1 MSKKITCLV
10 TDDEPIARKGI
21 VQYISKIDFLHMEG
35 ECEDALQ
42 LGSRLAEKPVDLLFL
57 DIEMPLLSGIDW
69 LRQANN
75 PPKVVF
81 TTAYEQYALEG
92 FKLDVLD
99 YLLKPVSFE
108 RFFKSASKAR
118 DYFQLL
124 WGNTETR
131 QDFFFVKADG
141 RFEKVMLNEI
151 LFIEAMENYMCIH
164 TTGRRLMVL
173 MTQKALLEIL
183 PGDKFLQIHK
193 SFLISLDQ
201 VTAIDNWE
209 VIIGQHRIPVSRT
222 YRDEFLKSMHLP
234 VGSQKQ

>member
-1 MSKKITCLV
+1 MNKKITCLV
-10 TDDEPIARKGI
+10 TDDEPIARRGL
-21 VQYISKIDFLHMEG
+21 VQYISRIDFLQCEG

-57 DIEMPLLSGIDW
+57 DIEMPLLSGLDW
-69 LRQANN
+69 LRQANH
-75 PPKVVF
+75 PPKVIF

-92 FKLDVLD
+92 FQLNVLD

-108 RFFKSASKAR
+108 RFFKSANKAR
-118 DYFQLL
+118 EYFQLL
-124 WGNTETR
+124 RGTTDTR

-151 LFIEAMENYMCIH
+151 LFVEAMENYMCIH

-173 MTQKALLEIL
+173 MTQKALMEML
-183 PGDKFLQIHK
+183 PADQFLQVHK
-193 SFLISLDQ
+193 SFLISMEK
-201 VTAIDNWE
+201 VSAIDNWE
-209 VIIGQHRIPVSRT
+209 VIIGQYRIPVSRT
-222 YRDEFLKSMHLP
+222 YRDVFLKSMHLP

>member
-10 TDDEPIARKGI
+10 TDDEPFARKGI
-21 VQYISKIDFLHMEG
+21 VQYVSKIDFLQLAG

-42 LGSRLAEKPVDLLFL
+42 LGDRLVQQTVDLVFL
-57 DIEMPLLSGIDW
+57 DIEMPLLSGLDW
-69 LRQANN
+69 LRQASN
-75 PPKVVF
+75 PPKVIF
-81 TTAYEQYALEG
+81 TTAFEQYALDG
-92 FKLDVLD
+92 FQLDVLD

-108 RFFKSASKAR
+108 RFYKAANKAR

-124 WGNTETR
+124 WGNTVTR
-131 QDFFFVKADG
+131 QDYFFVKADG

-151 LFIEAMENYMCIH
+151 LFVEAMENYMCIH

-173 MTQKALLEIL
+173 ITQKALLEML
-183 PGDKFLQIHK
+183 PPDKFLQIHK
-193 SFLISLDQ
+193 SFLISLEQ
-201 VTAIDNWE
+201 VSAIDNWE

-222 YRDEFLKSMHLP
+222 YRDLFFKSMHLP